1 MSYSKALPKIAISKS
16 TPRKRRYFLRYLA
29 KFLLLFEDI
38 EPVGEFLDNKRNIIL
53 AAPHQSGK
61 DEYLMIIMI
70 LAMDIEMCYLSAKW
84 TMRRL
89 PNPFVKPKDI
99 DEQGIRWPLGW
110 LQEIIFRN
118 LGAIPVD
125 RKGASGQYQSVVD
138 ELKKRDSFVLI
149 IAPEARFDATRFR
162 TSFIYLA
169 KELNAEVQPVQI
181 DYENKRY
188 QFLPSLNL
196 EGSEEEIIH
205 RLRLKYDGIKGKRYV
220 FKA

>member
-110 LQEIIFRN
+110 LQEIIFKN

-125 RKGASGQYQSVVD
+125 RKGSSGQYQSVVD

-162 TSFIYLA
+162 ASFIYLA

-196 EGSEEEIIH
+196 EGSEKEIIQ
-205 RLRLKYDGIKGKRYV
+205 RLRLKYDGIKGKRYI

>member
-1 MSYSKALPKIAISKS
+1 MSYSKPLPKIVISKS
-16 TPRKRRYFLRYLA
+16 TPRKRRYILRYLA

-89 PNPFVKPKDI
+89 PNPFVKANDI

-110 LQEIIFRN
+110 LQEIIFRK

-125 RKGASGQYQSVVD
+125 RKGSSGQYQPVLS
-138 ELKKRDSFVLI
+138 ELKKRDNFVLI

-181 DYENKRY
+181 DYENKCF

-196 EGSEEEIIH
+196 EGSEEEIIQ
-205 RLRLKYDGIKGKRYV
+205 RLRLKYDGIKGKKYI